1 MAMLGEACI
10 ERVATYCHNRAWK
23 IFNVTCS
30 PNRHT
35 GWNTDSANRGWQ
47 LIAIHVRFDPVHVV
61 VDLDREPDNAWRDF
75 KAYATRRLRESGLD
89 VYRRKRWSRSG
100 DYVRL
105 ENRRAVQNA
114 VRYVIEKQGEPMAT

>member
-1 MAMLGEACI
+1 VVRDAIASVCQ
-10 ERVATYCHNRAWK
+10 Y
-23 IFNVTCS
+23 
-30 PNRHT
+30 
-35 GWNTDSANRGWQ
+35 RGWQ
-47 LIAIHVRFDPVHVV
+47 LIAIHVRFDHVHVLV
-61 VDLDREPDNAWRDF
+61 YLDREPDNAWRDF

-114 VRYVIEKQGEPMAT
+114 VRYVIEKQGEPMATYLADGY